1 MVFLKCIRNEILD
14 EKITELEVNK
24 WYVMDNIEIGQ
35 SSSTVTINGKR
46 YNSILF
52 DYYDE
57 YMNKFDIYRS
67 EYSPYF
73 RI

>member
-1 MVFLKCIRNEILD
+1 MVFLKCVRNKILD

-35 SSSTVTINGKR
+35 SSSVVTVNGIR

-57 YMNKFDIYRS
+57 YMNEFDIYHS

-73 RI
+73 KI